1 MKLCLRT
8 FVIILKVMTGKGAF
22 PQYSHL
28 VAAGIVLERL
38 SKPHRPLL
46 VSRAAEEDAERS
58 AGRAWSPPVPV
69 AAANSLGDVRG
80 CSFFISPR

>member
-8 FVIILKVMTGKGAF
+8 FVIILKVLAGNSAL

-38 SKPHRPLL
+38 SEPHRPLL
-46 VSRAAEEDAERS
+46 VSRAAQED
-58 AGRAWSPPVPV
+58 
-69 AAANSLGDVRG
+69 
-80 CSFFISPR
+80 